1 MSKIKFENITDS
13 LSYPPANESAI
24 SVTHNAIISSAISL
38 FKNTYE
44 FKKNVIRAMN
54 IISYCMIKNITINSR
69 WESSNF
75 CEGLENISEDTLKS
89 VLGKTYIN
97 MKDIDWSSCY
107 SEFESDEDRSANI
120 DDKAE
125 EKKEYKIDEILANTN
140 PEDIYD
146 EHPKSSPED
155 LYLNGPRIPRIDT
168 SKVWRS
174 GDVDGTKLCI
184 YYSLPR
190 VPTVQSEIS
199 VTTNPDELTD
209 SELLHLYPDCMFY
222 TRPMEVYS
230 VACGMDIHPTYGGVP
245 KIKGFTKKQVID
257 NIIKYPCIDGLT
269 RVGKKKGQLVFVEF
283 EKFIEVDGELYKT
296 TDMMDKIPEMKS
308 LKKTWPVIREYVV
321 RRYLLE
327 RDIKGIEHKYPMFGT
342 LDPFVTLFMPSKIY
356 REEGYKDSV
365 DIARQCV
372 KSRVSYLQSRNPV
385 IRRLEENE

>member
-1 MSKIKFENITDS
+1 MSKVKFENITDS
-13 LSYPPANESAI
+13 LFYPVTKESSI
-24 SVTHNAIISSAISL
+24 SVAHNAIISSAISL
-38 FKNTYE
+38 FKNTYD
-44 FKKNVIRAMN
+44 FKKNVIKSMN
-54 IISYCMIKNITINSR
+54 TISYCIINNMTINSK
-69 WESSNF
+69 WVSSNF
-75 CEGLENISEDTLKS
+75 CEGLDDIPEDTLKS
-89 VLGKTYIN
+89 SLGKTYIN
-97 MKDIDWSSCY
+97 MKDVDWSSCY
-107 SEFESDEDRSANI
+107 EEVESDGEPSEHI
-120 DDKAE
+120 YDKVQE
-125 EKKEYKIDEILANTN
+125 TKTYKIDEILSNTN

-168 SKVWRS
+168 SKVWKS
-174 GDVDGTKLCI
+174 GTVDGTKLCI

-230 VACGMDIHPTYGGVP
+230 VSCGMDIHPTYGGVP

-296 TDMMDKIPEMKS
+296 TDMMEKIPEMKN

-327 RDIKGIEHKYPMFGT
+327 RDIKGIDHKYPMFGT
-342 LDPFVTLFMPSKIY
+342 LDPFVTLFMPSKMY
-356 REEGYKDSV
+356 REEGYKESI

-372 KSRVSYLQSRNPV
+372 NSRVSYLKSRNPV

>member
-1 MSKIKFENITDS
+1 MSKVKFENITDS
-13 LSYPPANESAI
+13 LSYPVMKESAI
-24 SVTHNAIISSAISL
+24 SVAHNAIVSSAISL
-38 FKNTYE
+38 FKNTYD

-54 IISYCMIKNITINSR
+54 IISYYIINNMVINSK

-75 CEGLENISEDTLKS
+75 CEGLEDIPEEKLKS
-89 VLGKTYIN
+89 ELGKTYIN

-107 SEFESDEDRSANI
+107 SEVEFNEEISEHT
-120 DDKAE
+120 DDKVE
-125 EKKEYKIDEILANTN
+125 EKKTYNIDEILANTN
-140 PEDIYD
+140 LEDIYD

-168 SKVWRS
+168 SKVWKS
-174 GDVDGTKLCI
+174 GTVDGTKLCI
-184 YYSLPR
+184 YYSIPR

-230 VACGMDIHPTYGGVP
+230 VACGMDIHPTYGGIP
-245 KIKGFTKKQVID
+245 KIKGFTKKQIID

-296 TDMMDKIPEMKS
+296 TDMMEKIPEMKN

-327 RDIKGIEHKYPMFGT
+327 RDIEGIEHKYPIFGI
-342 LDPFVTLFMPSKIY
+342 LDPFVTLFMPSKMY

-365 DIARQCV
+365 EIARQCV

>member
-1 MSKIKFENITDS
+1 MSKVKFENITDS
-13 LSYPPANESAI
+13 LFYPVTKESSI
-24 SVTHNAIISSAISL
+24 SVAHNAIISSAISL
-38 FKNTYE
+38 FKNTYD
-44 FKKNVIRAMN
+44 FKKNVIKSMN
-54 IISYCMIKNITINSR
+54 TISYCIINNMTINSK

-75 CEGLENISEDTLKS
+75 CEGLDDIPEDTLKS
-89 VLGKTYIN
+89 SLGKTYIN
-97 MKDIDWSSCY
+97 MKDVDWSSCY
-107 SEFESDEDRSANI
+107 EEVESDGEPSEHI
-120 DDKAE
+120 DDKVQE
-125 EKKEYKIDEILANTN
+125 TKTYKIDKILSNTN
-140 PEDIYD
+140 LEDIYD

-168 SKVWRS
+168 SKVWKS
-174 GDVDGTKLCI
+174 GPVVGTKLCI

-230 VACGMDIHPTYGGVP
+230 VACGMDIHPTYGGIP
-245 KIKGFTKKQVID
+245 KIKGFTKKQIID

-296 TDMMDKIPEMKS
+296 TDMMEKIPEMKN

-342 LDPFVTLFMPSKIY
+342 LDPFVTLFMPSKMY
-356 REEGYKDSV
+356 REEGYKDSI
-365 DIARQCV
+365 DIARRCV
-372 KSRVSYLQSRNPV
+372 NSRVSYLKSRNPV